1 MFFKR
6 SRIAKMFAGGG
17 LGLSAELAIPIPNAD
32 VIAQVGA
39 ILRREVTDNLIF
51 PLDIPGV
58 NKRQ

>member
-1 MFFKR
+1 
-6 SRIAKMFAGGG
+6 MFAGGG